1 MAGEE
6 ELSSAGSLP
15 PHLDLPHLCPLCQRR
30 VAKVNSLT
38 NPEPSAQCPYRDF
51 AALLRCFFLQPCHAV
66 FLQPCHAVFLQP
78 CHAVFLVLPRCFFCT
93 NSLKCIPAVQ
103 GKNTELIYLNYT
115 IFGNFISTKK

>member
-51 AALLRCFFLQPCHAV
+51 AALLRCFFFA
-66 FLQPCHAVFLQP
+66 A
-78 CHAVFLVLPRCFFCT
+78 LPRCFFAALPRSFFAALPRSFFSPATLFFLHKQPQMHPCCSGKKHRT
-93 NSLKCIPAVQ
+93 NLS
-103 GKNTELIYLNYT
+103 
-115 IFGNFISTKK
+115 